1 MIQYF
6 YKKNFFIFGLVLIGF
21 LGIGCGKSNTLVIIP
36 EPVVD
41 QVSVVSP
48 EICLDSYVWIIDANP
63 CIAIKGVKDN
73 TTLKKSY
80 MLIYKLSTFD
90 VEFPLGLS
98 LYIDGEFY
106 NLVKI
111 TTDYGQ
117 TLEMVSDLPD
127 NLLPLLSKAKTVTIS
142 YTNRKNTEN
151 TELSNRQIK
160 KLNEYLAEI
169 KNLMSKE
176 PKLKIKR

>member
-1 MIQYF
+1 L
-6 YKKNFFIFGLVLIGF
+6 FIIGLIFAGF
-21 LGIGCGKSNTLVIIP
+21 LGFSCGKSNTLVIVP

-48 EICLDSYVWIIDANP
+48 EICLDFYVWIIDANP
-63 CIAIKGVKDN
+63 CIVIKGVKDN
-73 TTLKKSY
+73 TTLKKTY
-80 MLIYKLSTFD
+80 MLVYKLSTFD

-98 LYIDGEFY
+98 IYIDGEFH

-111 TTDYGQ
+111 TTDYGR
-117 TLEMVSDLPD
+117 TLEMVSELPE

-160 KLNEYLAEI
+160 KLNDYISEI